1 MSILRRAIGL
11 AALSLPVFSACS
23 SPDTEVPPSIPCSSV
38 PSDDRFEAPSQYLGV
53 VEVVDRLSA
62 DARADLEATIASF
75 WPKEFQALAV
85 GSPGGLQYIDHIV
98 LAFDGEQDGY
108 RLKRDDEGRVKRIVV
123 TANKTENLV
132 AGAYAALEEMGVRFF
147 HPMQTYVPEGGP
159 RFPRALDVTRKPA
172 WKTRG
177 IQAHVLHPIEYMPSL
192 HEPSDEHLAEAKKL
206 VDWLVRTGQNHL
218 QWPVMRTVPWEAFA
232 PHARAIADYAH
243 SRGVTVGCVL
253 NLNATGSLQGN
264 YVLVTNPN
272 NYDAEIEAGLRR
284 AMEVPWDEVE
294 IALGE
299 FLADDPE
306 AMLQRLDSAVKHL
319 DAIAPGTRIAV
330 QNHVGNYENLYS
342 SFRGNPRQYFYHVPK
357 YADPRLGQ
365 TVHTVFWHDLYR
377 PTGMYEH
384 ENFFF
389 QREYIF
395 EELAAPEQRRVRYY
409 PESAYFI
416 ATDIDVPAFLPE
428 FIESRLIDVQ
438 GLDADTRA
446 KGLRPLDGHTLFTSG
461 HEWGYWL
468 TDYLVA
474 KMQWDPQAKLETF
487 VGHYADAY
495 GSCAQPITTAL
506 SKFIELQRVY
516 LFDKKLIPYVSGEDN
531 AIDLGSFV
539 AGRTIREP
547 RKKFD
552 DLVTGTEADR
562 ATFESAV
569 LGDLETV
576 VKEARPLEDDV
587 AARCRGSDAAIR
599 PWCEELRD
607 GIRIVR
613 LRLEHTIA
621 LYRSI
626 LAFARG
632 DHGAAEAKLAE
643 GRAITEK
650 AKDVIFEREKHYRF
664 DVGRL
669 TDAYENPTLYKFG
682 YLRQAHTQC
691 FWRRQDEQAR
701 RIVEENLVG
710 SAPTGLL
717 SCLD

>member
-1 MSILRRAIGL
+1 MSILRRAAWL
-11 AALSLPVFSACS
+11 AALSLPIAAACT
-23 SPDTEVPPSIPCSSV
+23 SPDTEVPPSIPCSS
-38 PSDDRFEAPSQYLGV
+38 APSTETMEGASDVRVVVDDALPEQVRADVRAYLTKLWSTP
-53 VEVVDRLSA
+53 VEVVTGAPPASGDLVVVSVSEMDGYRI
-62 DARADLEATIASF
+62 ARADEGGRKRVVLTAA
-75 WPKEFQALAV
+75 KE
-85 GSPGGLQYIDHIV
+85 H
-98 LAFDGEQDGY
+98 
-108 RLKRDDEGRVKRIVV
+108 
-123 TANKTENLV
+123 LV
-132 AGAYAALEEMGVRFF
+132 AGTYALLEELGIRFF
-147 HPMQTYVPEGGP
+147 HPMEEYVPAFDGP
-159 RFPRALDVTRKPA
+159 RFPRALDVTRKPV

-177 IQAHVLHPIEYMPSL
+177 IQAHVLHPIEYMRSL
-192 HEPSDEHLAEAKKL
+192 HEPSEEHLAEAKKL
-206 VDWLVRTGQNHL
+206 VDWLVKTGQNHL
-218 QWPVMRTVPWEAFA
+218 QWTVMRTVPWETFA

-243 SRGVTVGCVL
+243 SRGINVGCSI

-264 YVLVTNPN
+264 YVLVSDPAK
-272 NYDAEIEAGLRR
+272 YDEQIEQGLRR
-284 AMEVPWDEVE
+284 AMEVPWDDVE

-319 DAIAPGTRIAV
+319 DVIAPGKRISV

-389 QREYIF
+389 QREFIF
-395 EELAAPEQRRVRYY
+395 EELAAPEQRRVRYF
-409 PESAYFI
+409 PESAYWI
-416 ATDIDVPAFLPE
+416 ATDVDVPAFLPE
-428 FIESRLIDVQ
+428 FIESRLIDIQ
-438 GLDADTRA
+438 RLDADTRA
-446 KGLRPLDGHTLFTSG
+446 KGLRPLDGHVLFTSG

-474 KMQWDPQAKLETF
+474 KMLWDPQAKLETF
-487 VGHYADAY
+487 VGHYGDAY
-495 GSCAQPITTAL
+495 GSCAAPVSTAL
-506 SKFIELQRVY
+506 SKFIELQRTY
-516 LFDKKLIPYVSGEDN
+516 LYDKKLIPYVSGEDN

-539 AGRTIREP
+539 AGRTIRTP

-552 DLVTGTEADR
+552 DLVTGTEDERVA
-562 ATFESAV
+562 FETNV
-569 LGDLETV
+569 LGDLEIV
-576 VKEARPLEDDV
+576 VRETRPLEDDI
-587 AARCRGSDAAIR
+587 AARCRGSDGAIR

-607 GIRIVR
+607 GMRIVR
-613 LRLEHTIA
+613 LRLEHSLA

-626 LAFARG
+626 LAYARG
-632 DHGAAEAKLAE
+632 DAKAAEAKLAD
-643 GRAITEK
+643 GRVITEQ

-669 TDAYENPTLYKFG
+669 TDAYDNPTLYKFG